1 MRQWGCQ
8 NHPSTG
14 QRALEGRLTRALPYG
29 TIHPS
34 SLQAGERRPPR
45 GESPEAS
52 PPTARRHNTRTTARG
67 DRDSPLVIP
76 SRTRGWHTANV
87 AHSEGLHPAMRALQG
102 PLNAPPG
109 RSLIRP

>member
-14 QRALEGRLTRALPYG
+14 QRALEGLLTRALPYG

-45 GESPEAS
+45 PGA
-52 PPTARRHNTRTTARG
+52 TTHVLPARG

-87 AHSEGLHPAMRALQG
+87 AHSEGLHPAVRALQG

-109 RSLIRP
+109 RPLIRP